1 MIKYLPFITQ
11 ALIVVATLLV
21 SKKVKDKVAKRLIL
35 ATFILPQIVVFLGYL
50 KVFVFMYR
58 N

>member
-11 ALIVVATLLV
+11 ALTVLVTVLV

>member
-1 MIKYLPFITQ
+1 MIKYLPFIIQ
-11 ALIVVATLLV
+11 ALTVLVVVLL
-21 SKKVKDKVAKRLIL
+21 SKKVKDKVAKRLFL